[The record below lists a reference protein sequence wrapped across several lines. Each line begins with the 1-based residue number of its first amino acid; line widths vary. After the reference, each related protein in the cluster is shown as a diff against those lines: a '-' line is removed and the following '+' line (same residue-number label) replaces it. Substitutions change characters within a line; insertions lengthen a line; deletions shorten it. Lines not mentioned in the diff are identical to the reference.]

1 MKNLGLCLIELG
13 EKKMKEEL
21 EERLYNEFP
30 ILYQK
35 RVGFSFE
42 DGWFDIIYKVSE
54 GIEKEIMKMTP
65 EEMEETY
72 VRQAKEKFGTL
83 RFYMNNSTYEIEN
96 LIREAEKETEIT
108 CEDCGNK
115 EGTLGT
121 NGNSNWKRT
130 ICKECREKE

>member
-13 EKKMKEEL
+13 EKKMRNEL
-21 EERLYNEFP
+21 EERLYTEFP

-35 RVGFSFE
+35 KVGFSFG
-42 DGWFDIIYKVSE
+42 DGWFDIIYRLSE

-108 CEDCGNK
+108 CETCGSK

-130 ICKECREKE
+130 QCKECREKE